1 MLGQPRLAV
10 VGQQPQHHL
19 QAAALDP
26 RAGLARRDLL
36 CELRRPLAV
45 RGEVPGEVPRAP
57 LGEMG
62 DELG

>member
-26 RAGLARRDLL
+26 RAGLAWRDLL
-36 CELRRPLAV
+36 YELRRPLAV
-45 RGEVPGEVPRAP
+45 RGEAPRAP
-57 LGEMG
+57 LGELG